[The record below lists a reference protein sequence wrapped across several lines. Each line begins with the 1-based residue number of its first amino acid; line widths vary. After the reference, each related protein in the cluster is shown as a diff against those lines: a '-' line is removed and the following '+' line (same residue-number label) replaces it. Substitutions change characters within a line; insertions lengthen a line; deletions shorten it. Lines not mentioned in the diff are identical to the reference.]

1 VTAKSDFRWLL
12 LRLGPTRWRI
22 VFGLVCVTLSG
33 LVATIDP
40 LLMRTLI
47 DGALPQRNM
56 RWALAIAGGI
66 GLCYFTRSALG
77 ALGSLVNFSIA
88 QRCVRD
94 LRVALLDQM
103 NRLSA
108 DYHEQTPTGE
118 KLTRMEHDVDEIAN
132 LGADTANQSVR
143 AILFFA
149 LNLAMMARMNLP
161 MTLTILP
168 LLPLFAIVQ
177 RRFSA
182 LLKVRAD
189 EARAEVGAA
198 TSILTE
204 HLAAVPQIQLL
215 GAEEASALRTVSA
228 WDLMLRTQWIQR
240 KKQIGFSLSMGSIL
254 AAAILFVLCFG
265 SEKVLAGALTIGGL
279 VAFYAY
285 GTRVFDPVSTA
296 LELYS
301 RLQSVGASIRR
312 VRELLDLEPSVKDV
326 GTERLESAGLTHGF
340 KIQDVSFSYG
350 RDATL
355 SNLTFQIGAGERVA
369 IIGPSGSGKST
380 LARLLVRAADP
391 GRGRILLENRPLAD
405 YTLASVRKAVCFV
418 PQHPVLFQ
426 GSIRE
431 NLHYGNPRATTEEML
446 NAMQGVELISV
457 LGRLPMGLETFF
469 GPAAVGLSGGECQ
482 RMAIARSLLRGSAVL
497 VLDEAT
503 SALDGPTEREVLRA
517 VAGFRPRQ
525 TIIVISHRIKSL
537 GWVDRFVLLDQGHI
551 VATGNH
557 SALYSQSALYRSLF
571 DASVEDLSTT

>member
-1 VTAKSDFRWLL
+1 MKARSDFGWLL

-33 LVATIDP
+33 LAATIDP

-47 DGALPQRNM
+47 DSALPQQSM
-56 RWALAIAGGI
+56 RWAFELAAGI
-66 GLCYFTRSALG
+66 GLCYFARSALG

-94 LRVALLDQM
+94 LRVALLDQI

-132 LGADTANQSVR
+132 LGADTASQSVR

-161 MTLTILP
+161 MTLTVLP
-168 LLPLFAIVQ
+168 LMPLFAIVQ

-189 EARAEVGAA
+189 EARAEVGVA
-198 TSILTE
+198 TSMLTE

-228 WDLMLRTQWIQR
+228 CDAMLRTQWIQR
-240 KKQIGFSLSMGSIL
+240 QTQIGFSLSMGAIL
-254 AAAILFVLCFG
+254 AAAILAVLCFG

-285 GTRVFDPVSTA
+285 GTRVFDPVSSA
-296 LELYS
+296 MELYS

-326 GTERLESAGLTHGF
+326 GTECLEPASLTNGF
-340 KIQDVSFSYG
+340 NIQDVSFSYG

-355 SNLTFQIGAGERVA
+355 SNLTLQIGAGERVA

-391 GRGRILLENRPLAD
+391 GSGRILLENRPLAD
-405 YTLASVRKAVCFV
+405 YTLASVRKTVCFV

-431 NLHYGNPRATTEEML
+431 NLLYGNPRATTEEML
-446 NAMQGVELISV
+446 NAMQAVELISV
-457 LGRLPMGLETFF
+457 LNRLPLGLDTPL
-469 GPAAVGLSGGECQ
+469 GPGAVGFSGGECQ
-482 RMAIARSLLRGSAVL
+482 RLALARSLLRESAAL
-497 VLDEAT
+497 ILDEAT
-503 SALDGPTEREVLRA
+503 SALDGPTERAVLASLSRFRA
-517 VAGFRPRQ
+517 HQ
-525 TIIVISHRIKSL
+525 TLIVISHRISSL
-537 GWVDRFVLLDQGHI
+537 TWVDRFVLIDQGRI
-551 VATGNH
+551 AAVGPH
-557 SALYSQSALYRSLF
+557 SLLYVQSQLYRALYDSSDQ
-571 DASVEDLSTT
+571 DLTVP